1 MITTAQWKDVFR
13 QLDQWDALLKLREIH
28 RGANSGM
35 TATWLAWLCSPNF
48 AYLVVD
54 TAVKIQLF
62 HHFHHNVDD
71 GLNNGKNQAWPRLSP
86 SNRTS

>member
-35 TATWLAWLCSPNF
+35 TATWLARLCSPNF